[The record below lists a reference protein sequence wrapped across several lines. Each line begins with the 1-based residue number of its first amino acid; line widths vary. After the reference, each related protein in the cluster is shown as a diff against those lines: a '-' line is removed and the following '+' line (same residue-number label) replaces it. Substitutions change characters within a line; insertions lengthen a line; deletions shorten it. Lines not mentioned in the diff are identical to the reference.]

1 MSPEIAFV
9 IVVFVLI
16 LIVILIAAT
25 HSNSEYDK
33 ECAQRKANFEKK
45 ASLAKAA
52 PPCRVYFIDKD
63 GKQKKTELF
72 EAYIHDGLYLK
83 YVDFPK
89 SIAEK
94 YIKDSF
100 KEGYLT
106 DEKGKHYPSCNI
118 KQVWVSE
125 EIQDD
130 NVE

>member
-1 MSPEIAFV
+1 MNPEIVFV
-9 IVVFVLI
+9 VVFVLI
-16 LIVILIAAT
+16 LIVILIAVT

-33 ECAQRKANFEKK
+33 EYAQRKANFEKK

-52 PPCRVYFIDKD
+52 PPCRVYFIDMESRKR
-63 GKQKKTELF
+63 KTELF
-72 EAYIHDGLYLK
+72 EAYVLTGLHINH
-83 YVDFPK
+83 VDFPK
-89 SIAEK
+89 TVAEK
-94 YIKDSF
+94 YIKNSF
-100 KEGYLT
+100 KDGYLT